1 MKTSFNKA
9 TTKIFKLMA
18 INKQQVRTALTHVM
32 HPQMDKDL
40 VSLDMIEDLIVQDTF
55 ITFTIDLPEK
65 DAKLEADLKEKCKE
79 AIHKFVD
86 KDAVLDINTAVN
98 ISKFRNNEDNGE
110 FPGQGHRQKKED
122 ESDEADALSGVKN
135 VIAVASGKGG
145 VGKSTVAVNLACGLA
160 RTGAKVGLLDTDIY
174 GPSIPTMMDTHE
186 RPNITTSKK
195 LIPMEKYGVRFLSMG
210 LLVDPDQ
217 AMIWRGPMVT
227 SAVKQ
232 FMNEVEWGEL
242 DYLVLDLPPGTGDI
256 QLTLV
261 QTVPLTGSVI
271 VSTPQDVALDD
282 ARKGVAM
289 FKKVNVPVLGIVEN
303 MAYFIPEDM
312 PEKKYHIFGKH
323 GARNLADR
331 IGTNFLGEIPLEQK
345 VRESGDE
352 GKPIVLDEELDS
364 VSAKKFVELSNNVI
378 QQLAIR
384 NKEQDPTEKI
394 DIKIKP

>member
-1 MKTSFNKA
+1 MP
-9 TTKIFKLMA
+9 

-32 HPQMDKDL
+32 HPGMEKDL
-40 VSLDMIEDLIVQDTF
+40 VTLNMVEDLIVQDSF

-65 DAKLEADLKEKCKE
+65 NSRLETHLKEKCEE
-79 AIHKFVD
+79 AIRTYVD
-86 KDAVLDINTAVN
+86 EGAVLDITTAVN
-98 ISKFRNNEDNGE
+98 ISKFRDQGDDRGKEQA
-110 FPGQGHRQKKED
+110 FPGQGHRKKKKQQKNE
-122 ESDEADALSGVKN
+122 EEEELLSGVKN

-186 RPNITTSKK
+186 RPNITTQKK
-195 LIPMEKYGVRFLSMG
+195 LIPLKKYGVRFLSMG

-232 FMNEVEWGEL
+232 FMEEVEWGDL

-261 QTVPLTGSVI
+261 QTVPLTGAII
-271 VSTPQDVALDD
+271 VSTPQTVALDD

-289 FKKVNVPVLGIVEN
+289 FKKVNVPVLGLVEN
-303 MAYFIPEDM
+303 MAYFIPEDR
-312 PEKKYHIFGKH
+312 PDKKYHIFGKH
-323 GARNLADR
+323 GARDLAER
-331 IGTNFLGEIPLEQK
+331 IGAHFLGEIPLEQA
-345 VRESGDE
+345 VRESGDA
-352 GKPIVLDEELDS
+352 GKPIVLEEGLES
-364 VSAKKFVELSNNVI
+364 RSAQAFVELSNNVI

-384 NKEQDPTEKI
+384 NQNQKPTEKI
-394 DIKIKP
+394 DIKIRP

>member
-1 MKTSFNKA
+1 MP
-9 TTKIFKLMA
+9 
-18 INKQQVRTALTHVM
+18 INKQQVRTALTHVL
-32 HPQMDKDL
+32 HPEMEKDL
-40 VSLDMIEDLIVQDTF
+40 VTLDMIEDLIVQDTF

-65 DAKLEADLKEKCKE
+65 NASLESYLKDECEE
-79 AIHKFVD
+79 AILKYVD
-86 KDAVLDINTAVN
+86 ENAVLDINTAVN
-98 ISKFRNNEDNGE
+98 ISKFRNNEDNDE
-110 FPGQGHRQKKED
+110 FPGQGHRNKKSTNQDD
-122 ESDEADALSGVKN
+122 EILSDVDN

-174 GPSIPTMMDTHE
+174 GPSIPTMMDVHE
-186 RPNITTSKK
+186 RPNITTGKK
-195 LIPMEKYGVRFLSMG
+195 LIPIEKHGIRFLSMG

-232 FMNEVEWGEL
+232 FMEEVEWGDL

-271 VSTPQDVALDD
+271 VSTPQTVALDD

-289 FKKVNVPVLGIVEN
+289 FKKVNVPVLGMVEN

-312 PEKKYHIFGKH
+312 PDKKYHIFGKH
-323 GARNLADR
+323 GARDLAER
-331 IGTNFLGEIPLEQK
+331 MGTNFLGEIPLEQA
-345 VRESGDE
+345 VRESGDN
-352 GKPIVLDEELDS
+352 GKPIVLDDVETK
-364 VSAKKFVELSNNVI
+364 SAQAFVELSNNVI
-378 QQLAIR
+378 QQLALR
-384 NKEQDPTEKI
+384 NQKEAPTEKI
-394 DIKIKP
+394 DINLRP

>member
-1 MKTSFNKA
+1 MP
-9 TTKIFKLMA
+9 

-32 HPQMDKDL
+32 HPEMEKDL
-40 VSLDMIEDLIVQDTF
+40 VTLDMIEDLIVQENF
-55 ITFTIDLPEK
+55 VTFTIDLPEK
-65 DAKLEADLKEKCKE
+65 NAKLEAQLKEMCEE
-79 AIHKFVD
+79 AIRKYVD
-86 KDAVLDINTAVN
+86 KNAVLDITTAVN
-98 ISKFRNNEDNGE
+98 ISKFRNSEDRGE
-110 FPGQGHRQKKED
+110 FPGQGHRKKKQQDDKEL
-122 ESDEADALSGVKN
+122 LSEVEN
-135 VIAVASGKGG
+135 IIAVASGKGG

-174 GPSIPTMMDTHE
+174 GPSIPTMMGTHD
-186 RPNITTSKK
+186 RPNITTRKK
-195 LIPMEKYGVRFLSMG
+195 LIPLKKHGVRFLSMG

-232 FMNEVEWGEL
+232 FMEEVEWGEL

-261 QTVPLTGSVI
+261 QTVPITGSVI
-271 VSTPQDVALDD
+271 VSTPQNVALDD

-303 MAYFIPEDM
+303 MAYFIPEDN
-312 PEKKYHIFGKH
+312 PDKKYHIFGKH
-323 GARNLADR
+323 GARNLAER
-331 IGTNFLGEIPLEQK
+331 IGTNFLGDIPLEQK

-352 GKPIVLDEELDS
+352 GKPIVLGDLES
-364 VSAKKFVELSNNVI
+364 KSAQAFVELSNNVI

-384 NKEQDPTEKI
+384 NKKQSPTEKI
-394 DIKIKP
+394 DIKIRP